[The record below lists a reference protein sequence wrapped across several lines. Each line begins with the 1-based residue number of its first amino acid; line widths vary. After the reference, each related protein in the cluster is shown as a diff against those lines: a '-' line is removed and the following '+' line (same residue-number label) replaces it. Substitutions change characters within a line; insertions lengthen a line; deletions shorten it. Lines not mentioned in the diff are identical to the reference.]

1 MIHVILQ
8 VEALLE
14 DEVAAQQSI
23 LLTYKLYHWSCV
35 DSRTVVLMMLFFEH
49 LSLPV
54 AVLFA

>member
-23 LLTYKLYHWSCV
+23 TYKLYHWSCV
-35 DSRTVVLMMLFFEH
+35 DSRTVVLMMLFCEH
-49 LSLPV
+49 LSLPI
-54 AVLFA
+54 AALSA